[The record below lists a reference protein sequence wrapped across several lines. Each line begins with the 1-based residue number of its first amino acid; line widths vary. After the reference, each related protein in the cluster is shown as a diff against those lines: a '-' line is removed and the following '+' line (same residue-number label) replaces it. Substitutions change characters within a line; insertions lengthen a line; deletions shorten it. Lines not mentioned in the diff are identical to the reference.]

1 MPPSIPDHVFYP
13 SSDGKRMAEDMW
25 QFNAILNT
33 YNDIKTVHPGAL
45 VAAALLVYPEEGNR
59 DNSISPAVLV
69 AFGIGTEKRWRYLVW
84 KEGKPPDWVLEMA
97 SASISAGD
105 REKRRNRYAAM
116 GVPEYWLFDPK
127 GDALPPGTLRLQAF
141 GLLEG
146 EYRPLESRMLDGKR
160 MIHSKV
166 LGLDVRGED
175 ELLRFRDPATGLDI
189 EHRPEVSAA
198 RKREATRAN
207 REAAARSAAE
217 AYAAREAAA
226 RSAAEARVAELEAAL
241 KRLRADESP

>member
-25 QFNAILNT
+25 QSRALMSA
-33 YNDIKTVHPGAL
+33 YHDIQDVHPDAL

-69 AFGIGTEKRWRYLVW
+69 AFGIGTENRWHYLVW

-97 SASISAGD
+97 SANISASD
-105 REKRRNRYAAM
+105 REERRNRYAAM

-127 GDALPPGTLRLQAF
+127 GDALPPGAPRLQAF
-141 GLLEG
+141 GLLDG
-146 EYRPLESRMLDGKR
+146 NYHPLESRMLDGER
-160 MIHSKV
+160 MIRSEV
-166 LGLDVRGED
+166 LGLNVYREGK
-175 ELLRFRDPATGLDI
+175 LLRFRYPAKGHDI

-217 AYAAREAAA
+217 AHAAREAAA

>member
-69 AFGIGTEKRWRYLVW
+69 AFGIGTENRWHYLVW

-97 SASISAGD
+97 SASIRAGD

-127 GDALPPGTLRLQAF
+127 GDALPPGAPRLQAL
-141 GLLEG
+141 GCWTGNTIRSSLECWTASG
-146 EYRPLESRMLDGKR
+146 
-160 MIHSKV
+160 
-166 LGLDVRGED
+166 
-175 ELLRFRDPATGLDI
+175 
-189 EHRPEVSAA
+189 
-198 RKREATRAN
+198 
-207 REAAARSAAE
+207 RSAAKCRDWTC
-217 AYAAREAAA
+217 AGKASCFASGTRRKAMTLSIGPKSLPLANA
-226 RSAAEARVAELEAAL
+226 HKPVPNAKRPVRIAPKPAL
-241 KRLRADESP
+241 PSWRLH

>member
-25 QFNAILNT
+25 QFNAILNA

-69 AFGIGTEKRWRYLVW
+69 AFGIGTENRWHYLVW

-97 SASISAGD
+97 SANISASD
-105 REKRRNRYAAM
+105 REERRNRYAAM

-127 GDALPPGTLRLQAF
+127 GDALPPGAPRLQAF
-141 GLLEG
+141 GLLDG
-146 EYRPLESRMLDGKR
+146 NYHPLESRMLDGER
-160 MIHSKV
+160 MIRSEV
-166 LGLDVRGED
+166 LELDVCREGK
-175 ELLRFRDPATGLDI
+175 LLRFRHPAKGHDI
-189 EHRPEVSAA
+189 EHRAEVSAA
-198 RKREATRAN
+198 RKREAARAN
-207 REAAARSAAE
+207 R
-217 AYAAREAAA
+217 
-226 RSAAEARVAELEAAL
+226 AEARVAELEAAL
-241 KRLRADESP
+241 KRLRADDLP